1 MSVPTVGQIAPDFTL
16 PDQHGKAVRLSD
28 LHSQGPVVLFFY
40 PKDETAGCTAEACA
54 FRDEHQ
60 HFLEAG
66 ATVVGISSD
75 SEESHRKFA
84 ANHRLPYTLLSDAGG
99 VLRRA
104 WKVPKTL
111 GLIDGRVTYV
121 IDRGGNVLHIFSSQ
135 LRATQHV
142 REALETIRERVGTR

>member
-1 MSVPTVGQIAPDFTL
+1 
-16 PDQHGKAVRLSD
+16 
-28 LHSQGPVVLFFY
+28 
-40 PKDETAGCTAEACA
+40 
-54 FRDEHQ
+54 
-60 HFLEAG
+60 
-66 ATVVGISSD
+66 
-75 SEESHRKFA
+75 
-84 ANHRLPYTLLSDAGG
+84 LLSDAGG

-142 REALETIRERVGTR
+142 REALETIRERVGTH